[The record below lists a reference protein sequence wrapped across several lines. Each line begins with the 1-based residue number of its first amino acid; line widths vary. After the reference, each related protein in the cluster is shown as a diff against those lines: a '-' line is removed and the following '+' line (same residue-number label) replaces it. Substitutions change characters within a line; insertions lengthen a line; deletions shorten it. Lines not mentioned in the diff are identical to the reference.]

1 MFRLDVEQRSR
12 CITLVN
18 RQIHR
23 KVIHKDTSI
32 YGKARFLSKLKS
44 QNEL

>member
-12 CITLVN
+12 CITLAN
-18 RQIHR
+18 RQIHH
-23 KVIHKDTSI
+23 KVIHKDI